1 MRCCKRSNLIINMP
15 RKIVFS
21 TIIACFL
28 LTIVHPLGARTVSA
42 QEAQGFWAEQQQIPD
57 YDLDAFAPNMVVD
70 SAGTV
75 HAFSVERPFAEAPKD
90 LFHRTWT
97 PEEGWSDP
105 NNVVLAPSSFPPT
118 ILGVYIDNRDTIHL
132 TLYVGNQDIA
142 DLYYTNSPAV
152 TAHLATS
159 WLAPSVIVKD
169 VGPLAIGALQ
179 GDQHGNLMAIYQAR
193 DYGVGLYYVTSSD
206 SGESWTE
213 PDIVQ
218 LVYRKDVWPAALN
231 TYLDDTGTLHAVWTF
246 WNDRGRGEEIYYAQ
260 TPLGRNDYQNH
271 WTEAVLLAAKEEED
285 YEADWP
291 SIMKHQ
297 DKLIVIYQDSFPA
310 TRFYIMSK
318 DNGVTWSEPVH
329 PWPHIGEYAAALL
342 LLDSSGTL
350 HTVMGNRT
358 GDCCHG
364 MWHAKWMGDYWSD
377 LEPMILGPK
386 SSTFDPSGPSG
397 VITRGNYLLVSWR
410 TDTLPEDRNGAWYT
424 FGRLNAP
431 EVAVAPLPTSTYT
444 PTPYLTPTPLPPT
457 PTPAPDKAYYSQFDD
472 PELMQMDNPG
482 MPLVWA
488 AAPATILIAA
498 LMVIRHIYVR
508 RRW

>member
-1 MRCCKRSNLIINMP
+1 MVRP
-15 RKIVFS
+15 GQ
-21 TIIACFL
+21 TIF
-28 LTIVHPLGARTVSA
+28 A

-57 YDLDAFAPNMVVD
+57 YDLDSFAPTMVVD

-75 HAFSVERPFAEAPKD
+75 HAFSVERPFAEAPQD

-97 PEEGWSDP
+97 PETGWSDP
-105 NNVVLAPSSFPPT
+105 NNVVLVSSPFPPS
-118 ILGVYIDNRDTIHL
+118 ILGVYMDEHDTIHL
-132 TLYVGNQDIA
+132 TLYVGNQDVA
-142 DLYYTNSPAV
+142 DMYYTSSPAV

-159 WLAPSVIVKD
+159 WLQPAAIVKG

-179 GDQHGNLMAIYQAR
+179 GDGHGNLMAIYQSR

-206 SGESWTE
+206 GGETWSE

-231 TYLDDTGTLHAVWTF
+231 TFVDEDGMLHAVWSF
-246 WNDRGRGEEIYYAQ
+246 WSDRGRGEQIYYAQ
-260 TPLGRNDYQNH
+260 TELHWQDYANH
-271 WTEAVLLAAKEEED
+271 WSEPILLAVKEEDD

-291 SIMKHQ
+291 SVIKYKDDLM
-297 DKLIVIYQDSFPA
+297 VIYQDSFPA
-310 TRFYIMSK
+310 TRFSILSR
-318 DNGVTWSEPVH
+318 DNGRTWSEPVH
-329 PWPHIGEYAAALL
+329 PWPHFGEYAAAVMLT
-342 LLDSSGTL
+342 DSNGDL

-364 MWHAKWMGDYWSD
+364 MWHAKWMGDYWGE

-386 SSTFDPSGPSG
+386 SPSFDPSGPSA

-431 EVAVAPLPTSTYT
+431 ELSVAPLPTSTLT

-457 PTPAPDKAYYSQFDD
+457 ATPAPDKAFYRQFDD
-472 PELMQMDNPG
+472 PYLMHADNPG
-482 MPLVWA
+482 MPLLWA
-488 AAPATILIAA
+488 AAPATLLIAVV
-498 LMVIRHIYVR
+498 MFIRGVSAR